1 MGFPSCQGGST
12 HYNGLG
18 HMIPN
23 PNLEYKKVV
32 VVVGEGVSKDESF
45 DWATITLEKFVR
57 EEVSTIRMVDTK
69 AW

>member
-1 MGFPSCQGGST
+1 
-12 HYNGLG
+12 
-18 HMIPN
+18 MIPN

-32 VVVGEGVSKDESF
+32 VVEGEGVSKDESF